1 MKKKPQILTTS
12 ASTIFSFLSKIATNT
27 SNFHQGA
34 FEEKPITIYESL
46 KGMSEV
52 KAEVGKQWNGG
63 KKEGRDEFE
72 GNWDDEKEEVV
83 LKRKT
88 LAFLMFLC

>member
-1 MKKKPQILTTS
+1 
-12 ASTIFSFLSKIATNT
+12 
-27 SNFHQGA
+27 
-34 FEEKPITIYESL
+34 
-46 KGMSEV
+46 MSEV

-63 KKEGRDEFE
+63 KKEVRDELE